1 MEINTTGFFS
11 QKSNRALGSLV
22 LIMLVVALVA
32 YAFNTFKQARFN
44 YDVLTIS
51 VVGEGEVNALPDIG
65 MFNFSV
71 RAIDPSAEGAQQQV
85 NERLENIL
93 AFLADNEVEEK
104 DIKTSYYNL
113 SPNYRYETGVCAAG
127 MYCPSRQVQDGFEVN
142 QNVSVKV
149 RDLDKAGALISGVGE
164 QKADDISG
172 LQFVVDDT
180 AALKDQARQA
190 AIADAK
196 ARAEILAKQLGV
208 NLKRMTSY
216 YEDEGYYPVPYR
228 KTANGLMLEESMAD
242 TASVSL
248 PSGENTVTSRVTL
261 VYEIR

>member
-1 MEINTTGFFS
+1 METNATGFFS
-11 QKSNRALGSLV
+11 QKNNRVLGSLV
-22 LIMLVVALVA
+22 LVMLVVALVA
-32 YAFNTFKQARFN
+32 YAFNTFKQARFS

-51 VVGEGEVNALPDIG
+51 VAGEGEVNALPDIG

-93 AFLADNEVEEK
+93 AFLSDNGVEEK
-104 DIKTSYYNL
+104 DIKTNYYNL
-113 SPNYRYETGVCAAG
+113 SPNYRYETSVCAAG
-127 MYCPSRQVQDGFEVN
+127 VYCPSRQVQDGFEVN

-196 ARAEILAKQLGV
+196 ERADVLAKQLGV
-208 NLKRMTSY
+208 KLKRMTGY
-216 YEDEGYYPVPYR
+216 YEDEGYYPAPYAR
-228 KTANGLMLEESMAD
+228 SGGAMLESMAD
-242 TASVSL
+242 TSVSL

>member
-1 MEINTTGFFS
+1 METNTNNFFG
-11 QKSNRALGSLV
+11 QKSNQVLGAMV

-44 YDVLTIS
+44 YDVSTIS

-85 NERLENIL
+85 NERLEKIL

-104 DIKTSYYNL
+104 DIKTNYYNL
-113 SPNYRYETGVCAAG
+113 SPNYRYENGICAAG
-127 MYCPSRQVQDGFEVN
+127 SYCPSRQVQDGFEVN

-149 RDLDKAGALISGVGE
+149 RDLEKAGALISGVGE

-172 LQFVVDDT
+172 LQFVVDDNS
-180 AALKDQARQA
+180 ALKDQARQI

-196 ARAEILAKQLGV
+196 VRAEILAKQLGV
-208 NLKRMTSY
+208 KLKRMTSY
-216 YEDEGYYPVPYR
+216 YEDEGYYPAPYAR
-228 KTANGLMLEESMAD
+228 SGGAMLESMAD
-242 TASVSL
+242 TAVSL